1 MNEKAGVRKTTNSNQ
16 SDSELAECK
25 REWKMFITTFLD
37 TTVTSQ
43 SRERLGRE
51 RRGKKMMGGERT
63 RTRRPKQ
70 LRGREKKYD
79 QYGWKGLVNPTVGE
93 SSDKKKKR
101 KKKSEI
107 RTKDKIGECV
117 GKFSN
122 KTSYGIIGFAVVHQG
137 REKGISGITW
147 QWWWVGSVWGLMW
160 RREEKADHQSMDEV
174 LWRQD
179 WLRRTKMKWVRWVV
193 GFFFYLESMMRG
205 DWRMTPITEYV
216 GLFWPPTGDMKV
228 IRHLIKKFGN
238 GDWDGGFGLVDVRI
252 VDVVGAKWVKMFW
265 EYEVKAS

>member
-193 GFFFYLESMMRG
+193 GFFFYYRINDERRLTNDPNNRVRRVVLTTNGWHESDPTSDQEVWER
-205 DWRMTPITEYV
+205 WLRWW
-216 GLFWPPTGDMKV
+216 FW
-228 IRHLIKKFGN
+228 L
-238 GDWDGGFGLVDVRI
+238 GGC
-252 VDVVGAKWVKMFW
+252 
-265 EYEVKAS
+265 